1 MAFDEVL
8 SGRIRSILLRRRG
21 ITERRM
27 FGGLAFMVDGHMFA
41 GVLGKNLMAR
51 VGPRHYELA
60 LKEPYVRPMDFTGKP
75 LRGYVY
81 VGPRALQSE
90 KQLRAWVE
98 RCLVHARSLR
108 PK

>member
-1 MAFDEVL
+1 MAYDKVLGERIRAVL
-8 SGRIRSILLRRRG
+8 SRRRG

-27 FGGLAFMVDGHMFA
+27 FGGLAFMAGGHMFA
-41 GVLGKNLMAR
+41 GVLGKSLMAR
-51 VGPRHYELA
+51 VGPGHYDLA

-90 KQLRAWVE
+90 RQLRAWVE
-98 RCLVHARSLR
+98 RCLGHARSLR